1 MKENI
6 SAVFEV
12 KHGKP
17 WLLTFT
23 GMRNELRVII
33 CRCHR
38 VLTATEYTDQY
49 ITDPKK
55 SELGKFYFF

>member
-6 SAVFEV
+6 SVVFGV
-12 KHGKP
+12 KPGKP
-17 WLLTFT
+17 WLLTVT

-55 SELGKFYFF
+55 SQLRKFYLF